1 MRRFSSAVKDE
12 CLLVMHA
19 TQVIYKIFPL
29 IVDVLVSFGMLWL
42 VNNLPSFVV
51 VATKQ

>member
-1 MRRFSSAVKDE
+1 MIIGY
-12 CLLVMHA
+12 A

-42 VNNLPSFVV
+42 VSNLPSFVV